1 MSKGTAKRGR
11 ILSIDY
17 GERRLGLAI
26 SDETQTLA
34 SGLGVYTR
42 QSAEADLRYLRELI
56 ARERVEK
63 IVLGLP
69 LNMDGSQGFKAQE
82 ALEFKEQLE
91 TQLKI
96 PVELV
101 DERLTTQ
108 EAERVLIEADL
119 SRRRRKEV
127 RDQLA
132 AVLILQRYLDAQ
144 AQARRRASH

>member
-1 MSKGTAKRGR
+1 MSEATAKRGR
-11 ILSIDY
+11 VLGIDY

-26 SDETQTLA
+26 SDETRTLA

-42 QSAEADLRYLRELI
+42 RSTEADLKYLQELV
-56 ARERVEK
+56 ARERIEK

-82 ALEFKEQLE
+82 ALAFKEQLE
-91 TQLKI
+91 AQLKL
-96 PVELV
+96 PVELI

-108 EAERVLIEADL
+108 EAERVLLEADL
-119 SRRRRKEV
+119 SRRRRKEM
-127 RDQLA
+127 RDRLA

-144 AQARRRASH
+144 RATGP